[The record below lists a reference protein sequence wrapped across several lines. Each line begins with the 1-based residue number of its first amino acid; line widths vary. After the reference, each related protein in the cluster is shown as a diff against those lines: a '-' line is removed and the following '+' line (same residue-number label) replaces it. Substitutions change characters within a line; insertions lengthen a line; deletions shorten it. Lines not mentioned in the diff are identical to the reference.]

1 MRISAIVIVI
11 CGRSRDLK
19 TYLDSGV
26 LIMAF
31 RVNGEVGE
39 RARQILTD
47 SNREFAS
54 SVFARLELLPKA
66 MYERRQD
73 EVRFYQEYF
82 AGVQHWARDVEQLL
96 DEGYRIGSSYGLAA
110 MDAIHVAAAL
120 AVEADELVTTER
132 STKPMHRV
140 SEIRVVS
147 IVG

>member
-1 MRISAIVIVI
+1 MI

>member
-1 MRISAIVIVI
+1 M
-11 CGRSRDLK
+11 K

-31 RVNGEVGE
+31 RVEGEVGE

-47 SNREFAS
+47 GNRQFAS

-66 MYERRQD
+66 IYQQQRN

-82 AGVQHWARDVEQLL
+82 DGVQHWARDVEKLL
-96 DEGYRIGSSYGLAA
+96 EDGYQIACDYGLAA
-110 MDAIHVAAAL
+110 IDALHIAAAL
-120 AVEADELVTTER
+120 AVEADEFVTTER
-132 STKPMHRV
+132 TTKPMHRV
-140 SEIRVVS
+140 NEIRVVS